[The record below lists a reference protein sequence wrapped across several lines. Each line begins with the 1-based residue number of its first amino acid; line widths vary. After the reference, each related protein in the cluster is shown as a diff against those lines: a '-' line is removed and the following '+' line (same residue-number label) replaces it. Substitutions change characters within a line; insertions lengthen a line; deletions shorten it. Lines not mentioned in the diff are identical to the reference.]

1 MSVPA
6 RVIVVGPLAEHAE
19 GYWAHLT
26 GLGYTP
32 WSATG
37 QLRLMAHLSRWMA
50 GERLEPAR
58 LTDEQI
64 DRFVAARRAGH
75 THLLSVRGLAPLL
88 GFLRA
93 CGVIP
98 APVAVNTSEFHE
110 PVRRILEDFGVYL
123 SRERGLQPATVSY
136 YRVVAA
142 SFLSGRVDR
151 RPAVVEATAQD
162 RVLVLTAADVTE
174 FLLAQARTG
183 RSLPHQSSALRALL
197 RFLHLQ
203 GYTAWSLS
211 GTVVAAARWRRRLPP
226 RALPAPQ
233 VTRLLD
239 SCDERTTVGRR
250 DRAVLLLM
258 ARLGLRAGEVAA
270 LRLEDIDW
278 RAGQIM
284 VRGKADRWEYLP
296 LPADVGAA
304 LAGYLRWRRPGDEQR
319 QVFLR
324 VRAPR
329 APLTTRGV
337 CSVMRNA
344 CTRAGL
350 PAAGAHRLRHSAATE
365 IRRVGAPLSEV
376 SQLLRH
382 RRVSATAVYTR
393 FDRSNPADIQ
403 ALRELARPWPQPPEG
418 GAR

>member
-6 RVIVVGPLAEHAE
+6 RVIGVGPLAEHAE
-19 GYWAHLT
+19 GYLA
-26 GLGYTP
+26 
-32 WSATG
+32 
-37 QLRLMAHLSRWMA
+37 QLSRWMA
-50 GERLEPAR
+50 DERLEPAQ
-58 LTDEQI
+58 LTDGQI
-64 DRFVAARRAGH
+64 DRFVAARRAGY
-75 THLLSVRGLAPLL
+75 THLLSVRGLALLL

-98 APVAVNTSEFHE
+98 APVAVNASEFHE

-136 YRVVAA
+136 YRAVAA

-151 RPAVVEATAQD
+151 QPTVVEATPQG

-183 RSLPHQSSALRALL
+183 RSLPHQTSALRALL

-203 GYTAWSLS
+203 GYTAWSLT

-226 RALPAPQ
+226 RALPAPE

-270 LRLEDIDW
+270 LRLRDIDW

-296 LPADVGAA
+296 VLTDVGAA

-337 CSVMRNA
+337 CSV
-344 CTRAGL
+344 
-350 PAAGAHRLRHSAATE
+350 
-365 IRRVGAPLSEV
+365 
-376 SQLLRH
+376 
-382 RRVSATAVYTR
+382 
-393 FDRSNPADIQ
+393 
-403 ALRELARPWPQPPEG
+403 
-418 GAR
+418 